1 MYLCLDSGQVELVK
15 DLQLFTQLAWATYQT
30 ASLSLRGFMATAVY
44 PAAIA
49 AAVICVIALAAW
61 DALSIALVVEERDLV
76 SIPKNTNEL
85 LKGIYNGQQA
95 WLPSSLNILNINMH
109 DQNKEVR
116 HDIVTYQYAV
126 MNSMNEYNYCLTKL
140 ILTAL
145 GALKEDPTT
154 QCEPTKPQNN
164 YRRTLLEEEEE
175 GDTVNNGDVF
185 SGIIDPSVNLYD
197 EIMKNQMHILSF
209 EAKIDKMML
218 SLQKALDLSRSKSK
232 TAKKLKSEKIFE
244 RRLNVDEEDN
254 DDADNELGSEVVEVV
269 KSEFAVLKEE
279 VIAITND
286 VKEEVKMVVKDEV
299 TALKDMVSQLIGQ
312 NMATIEQNKELI
324 EQNK

>member
-15 DLQLFTQLAWATYQT
+15 DLQLFTQIAWATYQT

-61 DALSIALVVEERDLV
+61 DALSIALVVEERELQ

-254 DDADNELGSEVVEVV
+254 DDADNELGSEVVEVIKREV
-269 KSEFAVLKEE
+269 AVLKDE
-279 VIAITND
+279 VVTMN
-286 VKEEVKMVVKDEV
+286 EEVKMAMKEEV
-299 TALKDMVSQLIGQ
+299 TVLKDLISQLIEQ
-312 NMATIEQNKELI
+312 NKATIDQNKELI
-324 EQNK
+324 EQNKELM

>member
-1 MYLCLDSGQVELVK
+1 MSS
-15 DLQLFTQLAWATYQT
+15 FI
-30 ASLSLRGFMATAVY
+30 
-44 PAAIA
+44 P
-49 AAVICVIALAAW
+49 
-61 DALSIALVVEERDLV
+61 SIALVVEERELQ
-76 SIPKNTNEL
+76 SIPKNTNKL

-116 HDIVTYQYAV
+116 QDIVTYQYAV

-145 GALKEDPTT
+145 GALKGDPTT

-164 YRRTLLEEEEE
+164 YRRTLLEEEEK
-175 GDTVNNGDVF
+175 GYTVNNGNVF
-185 SGIIDPSVNLYD
+185 SDIIDPGVNLYD

-209 EAKIDKMML
+209 DAKIDKMMV

-244 RRLNVDEEDN
+244 RRLNVDKEDN
-254 DDADNELGSEVVEVV
+254 DDADDELDLEFVEVV
-269 KSEFAVLKEE
+269 KREVAVLKDEVKKGVTKEE
-279 VIAITND
+279 MAEMKKVNVV
-286 VKEEVKMVVKDEV
+286 VKEEV
-299 TALKDMVSQLIGQ
+299 TALKDMVSQLI
-312 NMATIEQNKELI
+312 EQNKELI
-324 EQNK
+324 EQNKELISKVSASA